1 MAFIEQVTDEEAT
14 GRAREILETDRAA
27 TGFVQNHVRAF
38 ASRPDVYDAWVQ
50 LRGAIAGP
58 MDKRR
63 YELATVAAAA
73 EIHSSYCC
81 LVHGKILAD
90 QFVDADAVCALVGG
104 TAETKLDDQE
114 VAVVELAR
122 KVAQDAST
130 VTQADIDRLRDGRS
144 ERRRDLRG
152 DPGGGDA
159 LLLQQDPRRVRRAA
173 RLGAARSRPR
183 AARHAHRRP
192 RDRRRLME
200 AVVRAGGRR

>member
-14 GRAREILETDRAA
+14 GRAREMLETDRAA

-50 LRGAIAGP
+50 LRAAIAGP

-90 QFVDADAVCALVGG
+90 QFVDADAVCAVVGG
-104 TAETKLDDQE
+104 VAEAKLDEQD

-122 KVAQDAST
+122 KVAEDAST
-130 VTQADIDRLRDGRS
+130 VTEADIDRLRAAGLGDGEIFEVILASAMRCFFS
-144 ERRRDLRG
+144 KTLDACGIQPDSALRG
-152 DPGGGDA
+152 LGPELREA
-159 LLLQQDPRRVRRAA
+159 LTV
-173 RLGAARSRPR
+173 
-183 AARHAHRRP
+183 
-192 RDRRRLME
+192 
-200 AVVRAGGRR
+200 GREIATV

>member
-90 QFVDADAVCALVGG
+90 QFVDADAVCALVDG
-104 TAETKLDDQE
+104 TAETKLDDEE

-130 VTQADIDRLRDGRS
+130 VTQADIDRLRDAGLSDGEIFEVILAAAMRCFFS
-144 ERRRDLRG
+144 KTLDACGVQPDSVLRG
-152 DPGGGDA
+152 LDPELRDTLTVGREIADA
-159 LLLQQDPRRVRRAA
+159 
-173 RLGAARSRPR
+173 
-183 AARHAHRRP
+183 
-192 RDRRRLME
+192 
-200 AVVRAGGRR
+200 

>member
-14 GRAREILETDRAA
+14 GRAREMLETDRAA

-50 LRGAIAGP
+50 LRAAIAGP

-90 QFVDADAVCALVGG
+90 QFVDADAVCAVVGG
-104 TAETKLDDQE
+104 AAETRLDEQE

-122 KVAQDAST
+122 KVAEDAST
-130 VTQADIDRLRDGRS
+130 VTQADIDRLRAAGLGDGEIFEVILAAAMRCFFS
-144 ERRRDLRG
+144 KTLDACGIQPDSALRG
-152 DPGGGDA
+152 LDPELREA
-159 LLLQQDPRRVRRAA
+159 LTVGR
-173 RLGAARSRPR
+173 
-183 AARHAHRRP
+183 
-192 RDRRRLME
+192 E
-200 AVVRAGGRR
+200 IAGV

>member
-14 GRAREILETDRAA
+14 GRAREMMETDRAA

-38 ASRPDVYDAWVQ
+38 ASRPDVYDAWVR
-50 LRGAIAGP
+50 LRAAIAGP

-90 QFVDADAVCALVGG
+90 QFVDAEAVCAVVGG
-104 TAETKLDDQE
+104 AAETKLDEQE

-122 KVAQDAST
+122 KVAEDAST
-130 VTQADIDRLRDGRS
+130 VTQADIDRLRAAGLDDGEIFEVILAAAMRCFFS
-144 ERRRDLRG
+144 KTLDACGIQPDSALRG
-152 DPGGGDA
+152 LDPTLREA
-159 LLLQQDPRRVRRAA
+159 LTV
-173 RLGAARSRPR
+173 G
-183 AARHAHRRP
+183 
-192 RDRRRLME
+192 RDI
-200 AVVRAGGRR
+200 ATV

>member
-14 GRAREILETDRAA
+14 GRAREIMETDRAA
-27 TGFVQNHVRAF
+27 TGFVQNYVRAF

-90 QFVDADAVCALVGG
+90 QFVDADAVCALVDG
-104 TAETKLDDQE
+104 TAVTKLDDQE

-130 VTQADIDRLRDGRS
+130 VTQADIDRLRDAGLSDGEIFEVILAAAMRCFFS
-144 ERRRDLRG
+144 KTLDACGVQPDSVLRG
-152 DPGGGDA
+152 LDPELRDTLTVGREIADA
-159 LLLQQDPRRVRRAA
+159 
-173 RLGAARSRPR
+173 
-183 AARHAHRRP
+183 
-192 RDRRRLME
+192 
-200 AVVRAGGRR
+200 

>member
-14 GRAREILETDRAA
+14 GRARELLEVDRAA

-50 LRGAIAGP
+50 LRAAIAGP

-90 QFVDADAVCALVGG
+90 QFVDANAVRAVVGG
-104 TAETKLDDQE
+104 AAETRLGEQE

-122 KVAQDAST
+122 KVADDAST
-130 VTQADIDRLRDGRS
+130 VTQADIDRLRAAGLGDGEIFEVILAAAMRCFFS
-144 ERRRDLRG
+144 KTLDACGIQPDSALRG
-152 DPGGGDA
+152 LDPGLREA
-159 LLLQQDPRRVRRAA
+159 LTVGREIAA
-173 RLGAARSRPR
+173 
-183 AARHAHRRP
+183 
-192 RDRRRLME
+192 
-200 AVVRAGGRR
+200 V

>member
-14 GRAREILETDRAA
+14 GRAHEMMETDRAA

-50 LRGAIAGP
+50 LRAAIAGP

-90 QFVDADAVCALVGG
+90 QFVDAEAVCAVVGG
-104 TAETKLDDQE
+104 VAETKLDAQE

-122 KVAQDAST
+122 KVAEDAST
-130 VTQADIDRLRDGRS
+130 VTQADIDRLRAAGLGDGEIFEVILAAAMRCFFS
-144 ERRRDLRG
+144 KTLDACGIQPDSALSGLEPELRE
-152 DPGGGDA
+152 A
-159 LLLQQDPRRVRRAA
+159 LTV
-173 RLGAARSRPR
+173 
-183 AARHAHRRP
+183 
-192 RDRRRLME
+192 
-200 AVVRAGGRR
+200 GREIATV

>member
-14 GRAREILETDRAA
+14 GRARELLEIDRAA

-50 LRGAIAGP
+50 LRAAIAGP

-90 QFVDADAVCALVGG
+90 QFVDANAVRAVVGG
-104 TAETKLDDQE
+104 AAETRLGEQE

-122 KVAQDAST
+122 KVADDAST
-130 VTQADIDRLRDGRS
+130 VTQADIDRLRAAGLGDGEIFEVILAAAMRCFFS
-144 ERRRDLRG
+144 KTLDACGIQPDSALRG
-152 DPGGGDA
+152 LDPGLREA
-159 LLLQQDPRRVRRAA
+159 LTVGREIAA
-173 RLGAARSRPR
+173 
-183 AARHAHRRP
+183 
-192 RDRRRLME
+192 
-200 AVVRAGGRR
+200 V